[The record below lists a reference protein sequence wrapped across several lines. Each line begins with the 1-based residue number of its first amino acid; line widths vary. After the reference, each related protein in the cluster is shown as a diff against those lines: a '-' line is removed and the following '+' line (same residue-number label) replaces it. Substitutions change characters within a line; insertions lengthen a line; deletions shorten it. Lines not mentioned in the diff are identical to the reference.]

1 MQWTHDVIV
10 VGAGAAGLTAA
21 GGLARL
27 GLAVALIEKGRMGG
41 ECLNT
46 GCVPSKALIAAA
58 RRAHEIKD
66 AGRFG
71 IRTEMPTVDFEVV
84 RAHIQAAI
92 AAIAPHDSRERFEA
106 WGVEVIAGAARFV
119 GDRTFTVGDR
129 QVSAPRV
136 VLAVG
141 SRPRIPSINGLE
153 NVPYLTNETLFNLTE
168 LPRRLLILGGGPI
181 GIEMAQAFRRLGSDV
196 LVIDHSRSL
205 AREALDAA
213 SIVVAKLKREGVA
226 FREDAEVTAVKEP
239 VGEIR
244 LTFRDGNS
252 ETGSHLLVAVGRHVA
267 PNELNIAVGG
277 VEADDTG
284 IRVDRR
290 CRTSAR
296 GVYAIGDCRQGPRF
310 THAAGYEGARVVT
323 EIGFGVPSPVT
334 YLALP
339 RVTYTDPELAQVG
352 LTEEE
357 ARTAGGRIDVQVA
370 DYAEND
376 RAVVE
381 GQTEGFIKTV
391 TRNGRLVGTCIVG
404 RDAGDLIVPWI
415 FAIAR
420 TSVSVWH
427 LSGAVL
433 PYPTRSELTKQVAFA
448 RYERL
453 IFSKITRGGA
463 QALARFRRWANRRD
477 LCVPKT

>member
-71 IRTEMPTVDFEVV
+71 IRTENPTVDFEVV

-119 GDRTFTVGDR
+119 GDRTFAISDR

-136 VLAVG
+136 VLAIG
-141 SRPRIPSINGLE
+141 SRPRIPAIKGLE
-153 NVPYLTNETLFNLTE
+153 NVPYLTNETLFDLAE

-213 SIVVAKLKREGVA
+213 SIVVAKLKREG
-226 FREDAEVTAVKEP
+226 RP
-239 VGEIR
+239 
-244 LTFRDGNS
+244 
-252 ETGSHLLVAVGRHVA
+252 
-267 PNELNIAVGG
+267 
-277 VEADDTG
+277 
-284 IRVDRR
+284 
-290 CRTSAR
+290 CYRT
-296 GVYAIGDCRQGPRF
+296 
-310 THAAGYEGARVVT
+310 
-323 EIGFGVPSPVT
+323 
-334 YLALP
+334 
-339 RVTYTDPELAQVG
+339 
-352 LTEEE
+352 
-357 ARTAGGRIDVQVA
+357 
-370 DYAEND
+370 
-376 RAVVE
+376 
-381 GQTEGFIKTV
+381 
-391 TRNGRLVGTCIVG
+391 GRLD
-404 RDAGDLIVPWI
+404 R
-415 FAIAR
+415 
-420 TSVSVWH
+420 
-427 LSGAVL
+427 
-433 PYPTRSELTKQVAFA
+433 
-448 RYERL
+448 
-453 IFSKITRGGA
+453 
-463 QALARFRRWANRRD
+463 
-477 LCVPKT
+477 

>member
-27 GLAVALIEKGRMGG
+27 GLSVALIEKGRMGG

-71 IRTEMPTVDFEVV
+71 IIVEKPTVDFAAV
-84 RAHIQAAI
+84 RARIQAAI

-106 WGVEVIAGAARFV
+106 WGVEVIEGAARFV
-119 GDRTFTVGDR
+119 GDRTLAIGER
-129 QVSAPRV
+129 HVSAPRV

-141 SRPRIPSINGLE
+141 SRPRIPSIDGLE
-153 NVPYLTNETLFNLTE
+153 NVPYLTNETLFDLTE

-181 GIEMAQAFRRLGSDV
+181 GIEMAQAYRRLGSEV
-196 LVIDHSRSL
+196 LVIDHSRAL
-205 AREALDAA
+205 AREAQDAA
-213 SIVVAKLKREGVA
+213 AVVVAKLKQEGVD
-226 FREDAEVTAVKEP
+226 FCEDAEVTVVKETT
-239 VGEIR
+239 GEIC
-244 LTFRDGNS
+244 LTLRDGHT
-252 ETGSHLLVAVGRHVA
+252 ETGSHLLVAVGRRVA
-267 PNELNIAVGG
+267 PNELNLAGGG

-284 IRVDRR
+284 ISVDRR

-296 GVYAIGDCRQGPRF
+296 GVYAIGDCRKGPRF

-323 EIGFGVPSPVT
+323 EIGFGVPSPVS
-334 YLALP
+334 YSKLP
-339 RVTYTDPELAQVG
+339 RVTFTDPELAQVG
-352 LTEEE
+352 MTEEE
-357 ARTAGGRIDVQVA
+357 ARATGGRVDVHTA
-370 DYAEND
+370 DLAEND
-376 RAVVE
+376 RAVVD
-381 GQTEGFIKTV
+381 GRTEGFIKIV

-404 RDAGDLIVPWI
+404 HEAGELVVPWI
-415 FAIAR
+415 FALAK
-420 TSVSVWH
+420 TSVSVWQ

-433 PYPTRSELTKQVAFA
+433 PYPTRNEISKQVAFA
-448 RYERL
+448 RYERA
-453 IFSKITRGGA
+453 IFSKIPRGAA
-463 QALARFRRWANRRD
+463 QALAKFRRWLD
-477 LCVPKT
+477 